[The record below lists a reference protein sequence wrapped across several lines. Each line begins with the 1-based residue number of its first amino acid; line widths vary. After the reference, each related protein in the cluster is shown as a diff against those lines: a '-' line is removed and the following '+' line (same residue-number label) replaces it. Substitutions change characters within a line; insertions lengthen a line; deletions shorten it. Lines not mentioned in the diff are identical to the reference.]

1 MLTNLIGNN
10 NEKGQIDLA
19 IDIRYFQRW
28 GNFYLDQLSR
38 SLNQQIKPNF
48 KTLGPKFGKDMGLIS
63 ESIAQFNSDN
73 IKQIVREG
81 GYKINDKITI
91 DLTDVEISSADVPGY
106 IVSSNDGVTV
116 ALDIT
121 ISQNLKEEGLA
132 REFIN
137 RLQNL
142 RKEKNFK
149 VTDRVSIQLLKNDKL
164 TSAIKN
170 NLTYICDEIL
180 ATKLEIVSTTSN
192 PLTKIELV
200 DSITAKISILK
211 C

>member
-1 MLTNLIGNN
+1 MGANIKAVEKIILSEINVKEIEYLTEDSGVLT
-10 NEKGQIDLA
+10 K
-19 IDIRYFQRW
+19 
-28 GNFYLDQLSR
+28 
-38 SLNQQIKPNF
+38 QIKPNF

>member
-91 DLTDVEISSADVPGY
+91 DLTDVEISSVDVPGY